1 MDESNKQ
8 SAANTNLETLQAQ
21 AQRSGLSYNQAKAY
35 IAMTSGGRGTNIY
48 SDTNVEE
55 VRKQNQQAEQTNIKF
70 GQNN

>member
-1 MDESNKQ
+1 MVESNNQ
-8 SAANTNLETLQAQ
+8 NTDIEAMRAQ

-55 VRKQNQQAEQTNIKF
+55 VRKQNQEAEETNIKF